1 MRPLHAISP
10 SFRTRAGRW
19 TLAARVLACLC
30 LGMLA
35 ACATIA
41 PAGDPSAALTFVVV
55 RHAEK
60 AGDDPRDP
68 SLSEAGQ
75 ARAQALARLLADEP
89 LTAAHATGYRR
100 TQQTAQPAADAHS
113 LRLTLYDAQLPATTL
128 ASQLRAS
135 YRHGTVLVVGH
146 SNTVPDIAA
155 ALSGQTV
162 QAMTDDQY
170 GLIYRIAIDADGK
183 ATLSRQTY

>member
-1 MRPLHAISP
+1 MCGSAVSRDRQSTAKPKPPGDSSPRVAANDAPTAALAPCTTRSALINAASLPDLPMRPLHAISP

-113 LRLTLYDAQLPATTL
+113 LRLTLYDAQLPAT
-128 ASQLRAS
+128 
-135 YRHGTVLVVGH
+135 
-146 SNTVPDIAA
+146 
-155 ALSGQTV
+155 
-162 QAMTDDQY
+162 
-170 GLIYRIAIDADGK
+170 
-183 ATLSRQTY
+183 